1 MRFARWVFFLA
12 SLYGVIVILPMFFQ
26 ENKFGEDYPPPISH
40 PEFFYGFAG
49 SALAWQVLY
58 FVVGLDPLRYRPL
71 MLVAIFAKLCFGI
84 GTAVLFAVGRTPGIV
99 FGLSTGDI
107 VFAVLFFLAFLKTT
121 PGKESM
127 KDEG

>member
-1 MRFARWVFFLA
+1 MKFAKWVFILA
-12 SLYGVIVILPMFFQ
+12 SIYGVIVILPMYFR
-26 ENKFGEDYPPPISH
+26 EEEFGRDYPPAITH

-84 GTAVLFAVGRTPGIV
+84 GTAILLALQRTPGLV
-99 FGLSTGDI
+99 FALSTVDI
-107 VFAVLFFLAFLKTT
+107 LFALLFLVAFFKTA
-121 PGKESM
+121 PAVGPSEKRA
-127 KDEG
+127 